1 MDRIKK
7 RGIKDILYAN
17 SYENIL
23 SLETIGTTLTAA
35 SYFYGFNF
43 VAASTG
49 YSAASGSGVYS
60 SGALLTTHDN
70 NTNNAQSS
78 QNTQLSCT
86 NLAFVPP
93 LDSIAQCVSVRSAM
107 VNAPTTTMT
116 KKGPAVQSGG
126 RDSVQWGS
134 TAASTPVQWTSDF
147 TGYALALPAPGVWF
161 ATYGVYLT
169 NPNGLNFT
177 FGRGSTFPKSSNEYI
192 ILNSINQVGILSIFT
207 PPTDPGTYTADLSFN
222 GIKCSASLEFFEG
235 TPAGTGTTRYVFAAY
250 SGDAI
255 FPSTACPESVSY
267 CSVSRCLQFQ
277 EETGACITVPGMGV
291 GAPAPLRS
299 EFAQSITVQGTF
311 ANTTFPLA
319 YVTDADLQPID
330 MSDLKLSGSFLYE
343 DFAPNPDGTLVT
355 DNATHTI
362 KTDGNNAF
370 VTLSGSHQF
379 AYPAGCNVCTNAYD
393 VFNFTDARVPV
404 PMRPILCSLYK
415 DFGS

>member
-1 MDRIKK
+1 MERIKGQ
-7 RGIKDILYAN
+7 GITDILYAN
-17 SYENIL
+17 SYDNIL
-23 SLETIGTTLTAA
+23 SLETIGTTLTAM

-49 YSAASGSGVYS
+49 WTAASGSGMYS
-60 SGALLTTHDN
+60 SGTLLTTHN
-70 NTNNAQSS
+70 SNTQSS

-86 NLAFVPP
+86 TNLAFVDPP
-93 LDSIAQCVSVRSAM
+93 DNPAQCVSVRSAM
-107 VNAPTTTMT
+107 VNAPTTTT
-116 KKGPAVQSGG
+116 TEKESAVGVG
-126 RDSVQWGS
+126 WGS

-147 TGYALALPAPGVWF
+147 TGYALALPAPNWF
-161 ATYGVYLT
+161 D
-169 NPNGLNFT
+169 NGLNFT
-177 FGRGSTFPKSSNEYI
+177 FGRGSTFPQSSSEYN
-192 ILNSINQVGILSIFT
+192 ILNAINQVGILSIFT
-207 PPTDPGTYTADLSFN
+207 PPTEPGTYVAQLAFN

-343 DFAPNPDGTLVT
+343 DFAPNPDGILMT

-362 KTDGNNAF
+362 KTYGNNAF